1 MSAHVRGVLTVHD
14 TFIEYLSIHIIIES
28 IVYGVSWYDCD
39 ANYFLMPVDVSG
51 FLDLLA
57 WDVFSRVEYCL
68 NSPICGIYRSNL
80 GVDGIVQHD
89 HLCWAHSGTT
99 LAKEC

>member
-51 FLDLLA
+51 FFGLLA
-57 WDVFSRVEYCL
+57 WYMLSRVEDSL
-68 NSPICGIYRSNL
+68 NFRIHDIYHSNL
-80 GVDGIVQHD
+80 GKDGIIQYD
-89 HLCWAHSGTT
+89 HLFYSHSGNP
-99 LAKEC
+99 LSK